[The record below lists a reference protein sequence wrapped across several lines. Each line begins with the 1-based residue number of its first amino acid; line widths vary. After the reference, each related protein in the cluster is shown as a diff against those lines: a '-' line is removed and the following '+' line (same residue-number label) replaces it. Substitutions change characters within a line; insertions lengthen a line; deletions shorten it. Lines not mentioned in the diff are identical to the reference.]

1 MPSKNGRRAGGQTS
15 SAKSQIR
22 RLEHRMN
29 GIAIKARNDPPTVVL
44 RPWYNLTV
52 AFQATGAAT
61 TLTHTVTSVRTQLL
75 TQLGLP
81 ADTSFLIRLREIRAW
96 GSLGGSITG
105 TIHDPTTVGS
115 VLTELQD
122 TGSLTNRPHF
132 GYILPSRVAMQT
144 FNATTNAL
152 AEYEIGTNTIGSIT
166 AEIRYVCQLRF
177 IPPPA

>member
-1 MPSKNGRRAGGQTS
+1 MMGV
-15 SAKSQIR
+15 
-22 RLEHRMN
+22 
-29 GIAIKARNDPPTVVL
+29 AIKARNDPPSIVL
-44 RPWYNLTV
+44 RPWYNITV

-61 TLTHTVTSVRTQLL
+61 TLTHTVTGVRTQML

-81 ADTSFLIRLREIRAW
+81 ADTSFLMRFREIRAW
-96 GSLGGSITG
+96 GALGGSITG
-105 TIHDPTTVGS
+105 TFHDPATVGS

-122 TGSLTNRPHF
+122 TGSATNRPHF

-144 FNATTNAL
+144 FAASTNAL

-166 AEIRYVCQLRF
+166 AEIRYVCQFRF